1 MKNPN
6 RTKIVATLGPASSNE
21 KTIAALIKA
30 GVNVFRLNCS
40 HQTHEELTSNTQL
53 IRKLSSKFDEPIGI
67 LADLQGPKIRVGKLE
82 EPIEL
87 KNGSKIIISTER
99 GVVGKAVSKGT
110 PRIGTGYAG
119 LARDVKPGEPI
130 LLDDGNLELKV
141 EKVAGTEVHCEVVH
155 GGLLKQFKG
164 INLPGSAVSAEA
176 LTAKD
181 RADLEHVLTLNVDF
195 VALSFVRSADDVKL
209 LTRRLEEAGSNA
221 KVISK
226 LERPE
231 VVANLDEIIDAS
243 YGVMVAR
250 GDMGVELGPEA
261 VPGLQKKIIA
271 KCIRACKPVITATQM
286 LESMITNPRPT
297 RAEASDVANAIYDGT
312 SAVMLSGETAAGKFP
327 VRTVEIMA
335 SIIRKTESDLY
346 SDWVYSPNWH
356 GGQASVSVP
365 RATVHAAAR
374 GALEA
379 DAKLLAVFTES
390 GYTARYLAGE
400 RLPIPV
406 VVFSPNEHTVSRLAL
421 AFGVLPRL
429 VHNKSTS
436 HAMTVEGEQTI
447 LREGLAAV
455 GDRIV
460 MVFGSSRSPGFTNI
474 VNIRIL
480 GENGTPSSVR
490 PTDLGVGIPDPDESP
505 APPKRRSATAGAK
518 PKAKAAKA
526 EVATPVVP
534 VKTPAR
540 KKQRPGTSTEVMPV
554 AKVSK
559 KKKARSRK

>member
-6 RTKIVATLGPASSNE
+6 RTKIVATLGPASSDE
-21 KTIAALIKA
+21 KMIAALIKA

-40 HQTHEELTSNTQL
+40 HQTHEELTNNTKL
-53 IRKLSSKFDEPIGI
+53 IRKLSRQFKEPIGI
-67 LADLQGPKIRVGKLE
+67 LADLQGPKIRVGKLSE
-82 EPIEL
+82 SIEIP
-87 KNGSKIIISTER
+87 NGSKIIISTER
-99 GVVGKAVSKGT
+99 GVIGKPVTKGT
-110 PRIGTGYAG
+110 PRVGTGYEG
-119 LARDVKPGEPI
+119 LSRDVKAGEPI

-141 EKVAGTEVHCEVVH
+141 EKVVGTEVHCEVVH
-155 GGLLKQFKG
+155 GGLLKQYKG

-195 VALSFVRSADDVKL
+195 VALSFVRSADDVRL

-286 LESMITNPRPT
+286 LESMISNPRPT

-346 SDWVYSPNWH
+346 SDWVYSPNWQ
-356 GGQASVSVP
+356 GSQSSISVP

-406 VVFSPNEHTVSRLAL
+406 VVFSPNEYTVSRLSL

-429 VHNKSTS
+429 IKNKSTS
-436 HAMTVEGEQTI
+436 HAMTVEGERVIQ
-447 LREGLAAV
+447 REGLASA

-460 MVFGSSRSPGFTNI
+460 MVFGSSRSAGFTNI

-480 GENGTPSSVR
+480 GDSEAGNGVR
-490 PTDLGVGIPDPDESP
+490 PTDLGQGVPDPDESVVEAKP
-505 APPKRRSATAGAK
+505 AAQTPASKKKVGKKKVALKVAPPAVAPSPGRAK
-518 PKAKAAKA
+518 
-526 EVATPVVP
+526 
-534 VKTPAR
+534 
-540 KKQRPGTSTEVMPV
+540 
-554 AKVSK
+554 KVSK
-559 KKKARSRK
+559 KKKTRARK